1 MTEPREGEP
10 RALNITGPV
19 QAEVLALCLGDSG
32 VELTGPCAPAPWYLE
47 VGADDDPLGLAAA
60 MVRKHLARP
69 LVVHSTSWRRGSG
82 SVLLTFVAPLDRA
95 SLGKT
100 APVGR
105 VALAR
110 SSATGPPGSVTVA
123 QVIEHGLRHLSWL
136 VLDDPVVAARLSG
149 HWASVLREYYPEPF
163 RALT

>member
-1 MTEPREGEP
+1 M
-10 RALNITGPV
+10 RALDIAGPV

-32 VELTGPCAPAPWYLE
+32 IELTGPCGPAPWYIE

-69 LVVHSTSWRRGSG
+69 LVVHSTSWRRGNG
-82 SVLLTFVAPLDRA
+82 SVLLTFVAPLGRA
-95 SLGKT
+95 SRT
-100 APVGR
+100 RTTPVRR
-105 VALAR
+105 VPLAR
-110 SSATGPPGSVTVA
+110 NSAAGPPCSTTVA

-136 VLDDPVVAARLSG
+136 VLDDPVVANRLAG
-149 HWASVLREYYPEPF
+149 DWASALREYYPEPF

>member
-1 MTEPREGEP
+1 VTDL
-10 RALNITGPV
+10 RALDVAGPV
-19 QAEVLALCLGDSG
+19 RAEVLALCLGDSG
-32 VELTGPCAPAPWYLE
+32 IELTGPCAPAPWYIE

-69 LVVHSTSWRRGSG
+69 LVVHSTSWRRGNG
-82 SVLLTFVAPLDRA
+82 SVLLTFVAPLGRASRA
-95 SLGKT
+95 SLT
-100 APVGR
+100 RTTPVRR
-105 VALAR
+105 VPLAR
-110 SSATGPPGSVTVA
+110 NSATGPPCSTTIA

-149 HWASVLREYYPEPF
+149 RWASALREYYPEPF